1 MNRDILMQALKIV
14 VMVVTLVI
22 TRYVIPY
29 LKAKTDAQKIDRALA
44 YIREG
49 VRAAEQ
55 IYDQKDSKIKKKYV
69 LTYGRKIAGRIG
81 LDLSEEDLEMLIEA
95 AVKTMNDETPILLE
109 PATTEDNPEGAEAE

>member
-1 MNRDILMQALKIV
+1 MNRDILMQTLKIV
-14 VMVVTLVI
+14 VMVVTLAI

-81 LDLSEEDLEMLIEA
+81 LNLSEEDLEMLIEA
-95 AVKTMNDETPILLE
+95 AVKTMNDEAPILLE